1 MTQTKA
7 ATRSRNSEAR
17 HRSAGRVSRQSCAS
31 IYVQLGANDASYAN
45 GQVYGSA
52 GGGGQP

>member
-31 IYVQLGANDASYAN
+31 IYVQLAANDASYAN